1 MALAQVG
8 LGSITQVGAG
18 QTRSVYTVGSAQTA
32 YIRALELHSL
42 DTSNTLN
49 ANSYCPHSGSGTIGT
64 ASSITQI
71 ARLGISTQDT
81 YFFEN
86 AYPIT
91 LNNNG
96 DSIQV
101 HNQST
106 SGAVNVLVLGD
117 REVDKWQEEVLRQ
130 IIEDLT
136 SLVFSKWKR

>member
-32 YIRALELHSL
+32 YIRALELHSM
-42 DTSNTLN
+42 DSSNT
-49 ANSYCPHSGSGTIGT
+49 ANVQIHVVPTQGSGTIGT
-64 ASSITQI
+64 ASTITRI
-71 ARLGISTQDT
+71 ARLGISTEDT

-96 DSIQV
+96 DSIQI
-101 HNQST
+101 HNEST

-117 REVDKWQEEVLRQ
+117 REG
-130 IIEDLT
+130 
-136 SLVFSKWKR
+136 